1 MLPRDCED
9 IDPLV
14 PGDVWKDETQ
24 RFPNY
29 PCLTNLVLVAEIAGR
44 KRLGSSRRKTSD
56 NRLSGS
62 LASTGNEGPLP
73 RKLCRINR
81 KGRGCVAHAMVSIYI
96 FPYRRSIRLPG
107 KSPETFA
114 VTRVTSP
121 CDSEHITSNFEW
133 YF

>member
-62 LASTGNEGPLP
+62 LVLLALGHAVDVRLVQRVNLIGILRLLGQDPAVKAEILSLFFSEGCGQLS
-73 RKLCRINR
+73 LQL
-81 KGRGCVAHAMVSIYI
+81 A
-96 FPYRRSIRLPG
+96 
-107 KSPETFA
+107 
-114 VTRVTSP
+114 
-121 CDSEHITSNFEW
+121 D
-133 YF
+133 